1 MAYNIRPL
9 SFLEILDS
17 AFSVFRDNFVLL
29 AGITIAVGLPVE
41 MITVAGLNSRSILTM
56 LIGVLITLI
65 FEPMMV
71 VAFTT
76 AVASIYLDRPV
87 SIADAYR
94 SVGKIFTP
102 IIGTIIL
109 ADFLLLLGF
118 VALIVPLIYFAIC
131 WSLVF
136 PVMIVEHRF
145 GMTGLRRS
153 RQLIAG
159 VWWKTLGIVFVA
171 ALISRVPATM
181 LNYLWYNIPV
191 LGPLLTALTS
201 SIAQAYGLVVIVIY
215 YFDRRCRIEDFD
227 LRLLAEQVRA
237 EGASDA
243 TSPAQPSPAG

>member
-1 MAYNIRPL
+1 MAYQIRPL

-29 AGITIAVGLPVE
+29 AGITISVGVPVE
-41 MITVAGLNSRSILTM
+41 IITIAGINSRSVLAM
-56 LIGVLITLI
+56 VIGFIITLI
-65 FEPMMV
+65 FEPIML

-76 AVASIYLDRPV
+76 AVASVYLDRPV

-102 IIGTIIL
+102 IIGTVLL
-109 ADFLLLLGF
+109 ADLLLLLGL
-118 VALIVPLIYFAIC
+118 VALIVPCIYFGIC

-153 RQLIAG
+153 RQLIVG
-159 VWWKTLGIVFVA
+159 VWWKTLGVLIVA
-171 ALISRVPATM
+171 GLISRAPASI
-181 LNYLWYNIPV
+181 LNLLWYNIPV
-191 LGPLLTALTS
+191 LGSLLTALTS

-237 EGASDA
+237 EGTTDP
-243 TSPAQPSPAG
+243 TSAVQPSSAN